1 MTHIHLAKIA
11 CKNKKILFIPV
22 YSIPFWSCSLSTV
35 YHPTETYLT
44 FFPFFFVEG
53 RILLCTSDVEFL
65 SQLILIQGLSWWD
78 VILM

>member
-11 CKNKKILFIPV
+11 FKNKKNFV
-22 YSIPFWSCSLSTV
+22 YPCVFNSLLVLLPQHSISSHRDISD
-35 YHPTETYLT
+35 
-44 FFPFFFVEG
+44 FFSFFFVGG

-65 SQLILIQGLSWWD
+65 SQLILFQGLSWWD